1 VRQHDRLIE
10 QLAEDAFKYY
20 LSNLPAGPPLAEL
33 VRLAHQRWA
42 IEQGYQ
48 QLKEELGLDH
58 IEGRSWRGLNHHLT
72 LCFLAF
78 CFLVRLRASKKRTS
92 LPEVRRWL
100 MEALALC
107 TCPRCQTHFTA
118 SGLIL
123 DTS

>member
-1 VRQHDRLIE
+1 MIE
-10 QLAEDAFKYY
+10 WRDWLLAQPRRRTE
-20 LSNLPAGPPLAEL
+20 GTPLEEL

-58 IEGRSWRGLNHHLT
+58 FEGRSCRGLHHHLV
-72 LCFLAF
+72 LCFLTF
-78 CFLVRLRASKKRTS
+78 CFLVHLQSSKKRPS

-107 TCPRCQTHFTA
+107 TCPRSTRPKA
-118 SGLIL
+118 IL
-123 DTS
+123 DTL